1 MVGLRSKVGEQP
13 KILSFFRVNR
23 GGKRGEEEKSSQ
35 EAKERMGFAECG
47 DKKQDAELKEVKSF
61 RKETTSSKSSSE
73 SYYSKPSNESIHS
86 KPSNESIHLNPSNES
101 IHSNHSNESIHSKP
115 SQHHPLDAKDQNHTQ
130 TKEETSAEWSC
141 DRCTFRN
148 QPHDKFCAVCGF
160 SRARYSQNESMIDA
174 LFKGKKARTIPR
186 CTVHGLPCVR
196 HQVQK
201 EGKNKGR
208 FFYVCSLP
216 IGFRNDPKAKCN
228 YFQWEDSCIVCS

>member
-47 DKKQDAELKEVKSF
+47 DKKQVTELKEVKFF

-73 SYYSKPSNESIHS
+73 SFNSKPSSESF
-86 KPSNESIHLNPSNES
+86 N
-101 IHSNHSNESIHSKP
+101 SNHSNESIHSKP
-115 SQHHPLDAKDQNHTQ
+115 SQHHSLDAKDQNHTQ

>member
-23 GGKRGEEEKSSQ
+23 VGKRGA
-35 EAKERMGFAECG
+35 EAKNSREGKERRECAECG
-47 DKKQDAELKEVKSF
+47 ESKQGAELKEANFSGN
-61 RKETTSSKSSSE
+61 ESLDSKSSNGALDSKSSKNSLDSRSSKESKDSKSSKESE
-73 SYYSKPSNESIHS
+73 DSKLSHTHSPSI
-86 KPSNESIHLNPSNES
+86 
-101 IHSNHSNESIHSKP
+101 
-115 SQHHPLDAKDQNHTQ
+115 HPLDSKEQHSNTQ
-130 TKEETSAEWSC
+130 TKEEASTEWSC

-148 QPHDKFCAVCGF
+148 QSNEKLCKICGF

-174 LFKGKKARTIPR
+174 LFKGKKPRTIPR

-228 YFQWEDSCIVCS
+228 YFQWEDSYIVCS

>member
-47 DKKQDAELKEVKSF
+47 DKKQDAELKEAKSF

-73 SYYSKPSNESIHS
+73 SFNSKPSKESINS
-86 KPSNESIHLNPSNES
+86 KQSSESFN
-101 IHSNHSNESIHSKP
+101 SNHSNESIHSKP

>member
-23 GGKRGEEEKSSQ
+23 GGKRGEEKKSSQ

-47 DKKQDAELKEVKSF
+47 DKKQEAELKEVKLF
-61 RKETTSSKSSSE
+61 RKETTSSKSSKE
-73 SYYSKPSNESIHS
+73 PLNSN
-86 KPSNESIHLNPSNES
+86 PSNESIHLNPSNES
-101 IHSNHSNESIHSKP
+101 IHSNP

-148 QPHDKFCAVCGF
+148 QPHEKFCAVCGF

-174 LFKGKKARTIPR
+174 LFKGKKARTIPL

>member
-61 RKETTSSKSSSE
+61 RKETASSKSSSE

-86 KPSNESIHLNPSNES
+86 KPSNESIHSNPS
-101 IHSNHSNESIHSKP
+101 
-115 SQHHPLDAKDQNHTQ
+115 QYHPFDTKDQNHTQ

-148 QPHDKFCAVCGF
+148 QPNDKFCAVCGF

>member
-1 MVGLRSKVGEQP
+1 
-13 KILSFFRVNR
+13 
-23 GGKRGEEEKSSQ
+23 
-35 EAKERMGFAECG
+35 MGFAECG
-47 DKKQDAELKEVKSF
+47 DKKQDAEFKEAKPF
-61 RKETTSSKSSSE
+61 RKETTSSKSSKEPLNSN
-73 SYYSKPSNESIHS
+73 PSNESIHS
-86 KPSNESIHLNPSNES
+86 NPSNESIHLNPSNESIHLNPSNES
-101 IHSNHSNESIHSKP
+101 IHSNP
-115 SQHHPLDAKDQNHTQ
+115 SQYHPFDTKDQNHTQ

-148 QPHDKFCAVCGF
+148 QPNDKFCAVCGF

>member
-1 MVGLRSKVGEQP
+1 MKSQSAVVGLRSKVGEQP

-47 DKKQDAELKEVKSF
+47 DKKQDAEFKEAKPF
-61 RKETTSSKSSSE
+61 RKETTSSKSSKEPLNS
-73 SYYSKPSNESIHS
+73 
-86 KPSNESIHLNPSNES
+86 NPSNES
-101 IHSNHSNESIHSKP
+101 IHSNP
-115 SQHHPLDAKDQNHTQ
+115 SQHHPLDAKNQNHTQ
-130 TKEETSAEWSC
+130 TKEDTSAEWSC

-148 QPHDKFCAVCGF
+148 QPNEKFCAVCGF

>member
-23 GGKRGEEEKSSQ
+23 AGKRGEEEKSSQ
-35 EAKERMGFAECG
+35 EAKGRMELAEG
-47 DKKQDAELKEVKSF
+47 GNEKQEAEVKEVKLF
-61 RKETTSSKSSSE
+61 RKETSSSKPSSE
-73 SYYSKPSNESIHS
+73 SLNAKPSSESLNA
-86 KPSNESIHLNPSNES
+86 KPSSESFN
-101 IHSNHSNESIHSKP
+101 SKP
-115 SQHHPLDAKDQNHTQ
+115 SQNHPLDAKDQNHSQ
-130 TKEETSAEWSC
+130 TKEEASAEWSC

-148 QPHDKFCAVCGF
+148 QPNDKFCTVCGF